1 MRTAHSHAPDT
12 PAPDTPAPRRA
23 AATLAVTA
31 AATTLALMN
40 YTAPMLTLPATAE
53 AFGTPSS
60 AQAWLL
66 NGTPLG
72 LAALLLVAGAL
83 ADAHGRRRVFLLGTL
98 ALGVTTA
105 LGAFAGTT
113 ALFTAARIAQGAAS
127 AAILAGSLGL
137 LADAY
142 PSGRDRIRATGVW
155 GASVSAGI
163 ALGPLLA
170 AVLSL
175 TDWRLAYLALGAAT
189 LATAVT
195 GARTLTPPRTGGG
208 GGPASTPTGSGGGP
222 APSPERTADTLAP
235 ERTAGTPAPS
245 PERTADTLAPERT
258 AGTPAPSP
266 ERTAGTP
273 APSPERTADALAP
286 ERTAG
291 TPAPSPERTA
301 GTPAPSPERTADAP
315 ASSPAGRA
323 GGGGRPDLAG
333 ATTLA
338 LALGA
343 LLTALTLGRDGWL
356 RPAVGVLLLA
366 SAVLLALFV
375 AVERRRK
382 DPMIDLGLLQR
393 PAFRASTV
401 GALFTGLAVIGL
413 FSVLP
418 SLLMRGQG
426 VAPLAAAG
434 LFVLWS
440 GTSFVVA
447 LQARR
452 LAGRISAPYQ
462 LALGFVLSAAGVLP
476 LLGTVD
482 APAVPWPRLMAGLV
496 VAGAGSGLLN
506 AALPRLAV
514 DSVPPERAAMGSGAN
529 NTARYIGSAAG
540 VALMLA
546 LSATDPDTA
555 FAASA
560 ALALAGAALTV
571 AGSPRR

>member
-1 MRTAHSHAPDT
+1 
-12 PAPDTPAPRRA
+12 
-23 AATLAVTA
+23 
-31 AATTLALMN
+31 MN

-175 TDWRLAYLALGAAT
+175 ADWRLAYLALGAAT

-208 GGPASTPTGSGGGP
+208 GDPASTPTGSGGGP

-235 ERTAGTPAPS
+235 ERTANAPAPS
-245 PERTADTLAPERT
+245 P
-258 AGTPAPSP
+258 G
-266 ERTAGTP
+266 
-273 APSPERTADALAP
+273 
-286 ERTAG
+286 
-291 TPAPSPERTA
+291 
-301 GTPAPSPERTADAP
+301 RTADAP

-382 DPMIDLGLLQR
+382 DPMIDLGLLRR

>member
-1 MRTAHSHAPDT
+1 
-12 PAPDTPAPRRA
+12 
-23 AATLAVTA
+23 
-31 AATTLALMN
+31 MN

-175 TDWRLAYLALGAAT
+175 ADWRLAYLALGAAT

-208 GGPASTPTGSGGGP
+208 GDPASTPTGSGGG
-222 APSPERTADTLAP
+222 
-235 ERTAGTPAPS
+235 PAPS

-273 APSPERTADALAP
+273 APSPERTADA
-286 ERTAG
+286 
-291 TPAPSPERTA
+291 PAP
-301 GTPAPSPERTADAP
+301 
-315 ASSPAGRA
+315 SPAGRA

-333 ATTLA
+333 ATALA

-382 DPMIDLGLLQR
+382 APMIDLGLLRR

>member
-1 MRTAHSHAPDT
+1 MRTAHSAPPHDT
-12 PAPDTPAPRRA
+12 AAPARSPGPG
-23 AATLAVTA
+23 TLAVTGV
-31 AATTLALMN
+31 ATALALMN

-105 LGAFAGTT
+105 LGAFAGST

-127 AAILAGSLGL
+127 AAVLAGSLGL

-142 PSGRDRIRATGVW
+142 PSGRDRIRATGIW
-155 GASVSAGI
+155 GASVSGGI
-163 ALGPLLA
+163 ALGPLVTGA
-170 AVLSL
+170 LSL
-175 TDWRLAYLALGAAT
+175 LDWRLAYATLGAAT
-189 LATAVT
+189 ALTAAV
-195 GARTLTPPRTGGG
+195 GARTLT
-208 GGPASTPTGSGGGP
+208 GPAHPAEARTPADPAHPAEARTPADPARPAEARTPATPARPADQPTG
-222 APSPERTADTLAP
+222 RT
-235 ERTAGTPAPS
+235 
-245 PERTADTLAPERT
+245 
-258 AGTPAPSP
+258 
-266 ERTAGTP
+266 
-273 APSPERTADALAP
+273 
-286 ERTAG
+286 
-291 TPAPSPERTA
+291 
-301 GTPAPSPERTADAP
+301 
-315 ASSPAGRA
+315 
-323 GGGGRPDLAG
+323 RPDLAG

-338 LALGA
+338 LAMAA

-356 RPAVGVLLLA
+356 RPVIGVLLLA
-366 SAVLLALFV
+366 ATALTALFLL
-375 AVERRRK
+375 VERRAAQ
-382 DPMIDLGLLQR
+382 PMIDLGLLRR
-393 PAFRASTV
+393 PEFRVAAL

-413 FSVLP
+413 FSVVP
-418 SLLMRGQG
+418 ALLQRGAG
-426 VAPLAAAG
+426 MAPLATAW

-462 LALGFVLSAAGVLP
+462 LALGFVLSAAGVLA
-476 LLGTVD
+476 LLGALD
-482 APAVPWPRLMAGLV
+482 SPALPWPRLITGLV

-529 NTARYIGSAAG
+529 NTARYLGSAAG

-546 LSATDPDTA
+546 LSAAGPDAAVTA
-555 FAASA
+555 AA
-560 ALALAGAALTV
+560 ALALAGAGLTV
-571 AGSPRR
+571 AGSPRRRAGSGR

>member
-12 PAPDTPAPRRA
+12 PAPDTPDTPAPRRP

-175 TDWRLAYLALGAAT
+175 ADWRLAYLALGAAT

-195 GARTLTPPRTGGG
+195 GARTLTPPRTGDG
-208 GGPASTPTGSGGGP
+208 GGPASTPTGNGGDP
-222 APSPERTADTLAP
+222 APSP
-235 ERTAGTPAPS
+235 G
-245 PERTADTLAPERT
+245 RT

-273 APSPERTADALAP
+273 AP
-286 ERTAG
+286 
-291 TPAPSPERTA
+291 
-301 GTPAPSPERTADAP
+301 
-315 ASSPAGRA
+315 SPAGRA

-382 DPMIDLGLLQR
+382 DPMIDLGLLRR